1 MRWDGTREAAP
12 LICGLYRRGFPDPQA
27 RLPGPVLKGFP
38 ARPNALPMMT
48 DDQVLDE
55 FRAADALLE
64 GHFILSSGRHS
75 PVFLQKMRVFQ
86 YPDRTERICR
96 ALADKIRERFGEVD
110 LVVSPAMGG
119 IIPGYETARALG
131 CPAVFVER
139 EDGEFRLRRGFRI
152 PEGARIVMVED
163 IVTTGLSSRECIA
176 AIRRHPGELL
186 GAACLIDRSNGK
198 ADIGVP
204 LVALVTLDV
213 PDYAADALPPEL
225 AALPAEKPGS
235 RDLKA

>member
-1 MRWDGTREAAP
+1 MA
-12 LICGLYRRGFPDPQA
+12 
-27 RLPGPVLKGFP
+27 VP
-38 ARPNALPMMT
+38 AMMT
-48 DDQVLDE
+48 DQQVLDE

-96 ALADKIRERFGEVD
+96 ALAEKIRGRFGDID
-110 LVVSPAMGG
+110 LIVSPAMGG
-119 IIPGYETARALG
+119 ILPGYETARALG

-139 EDGEFRLRRGFRI
+139 EEGEFRLRRGFRI
-152 PEGARIVMVED
+152 PDGARIVMVED

-176 AIRRHPGELL
+176 AIRRYSGNLL
-186 GAACLIDRSNGK
+186 GAACLIDRSNGS

-204 LVALVTLDV
+204 LVALVTMDI
-213 PDYAADALPPEL
+213 PDYAPDALPPEL

>member
-1 MRWDGTREAAP
+1 
-12 LICGLYRRGFPDPQA
+12 
-27 RLPGPVLKGFP
+27 
-38 ARPNALPMMT
+38 MMT

-55 FRAADALLE
+55 FRASDALLE

-96 ALADKIRERFGEVD
+96 ALAERIRDRFGEVD

-139 EDGEFRLRRGFRI
+139 EEGEFRLRRGFQI
-152 PEGARIVMVED
+152 PGGARVVMVED
-163 IVTTGLSSRECIA
+163 IVTTGLSSRECLA
-176 AIRRHPGELL
+176 AIRRYDCNLL
-186 GAACLIDRSNGK
+186 GAACLIDRSNGR
-198 ADIGVP
+198 ADIVVP
-204 LVALVTLDV
+204 LVALVTMDV
-213 PDYAADALPPEL
+213 PDYAPDEVPPEL

>member
-1 MRWDGTREAAP
+1 
-12 LICGLYRRGFPDPQA
+12 
-27 RLPGPVLKGFP
+27 
-38 ARPNALPMMT
+38 MMT
-48 DDQVLDE
+48 PDQVLDE

-86 YPDRTERICR
+86 YPERTERICR
-96 ALADKIRERFGEVD
+96 ALAELIRKCFGNVE
-110 LVVSPAMGG
+110 LIVSPAMGG

-139 EDGEFRLRRGFRI
+139 EEGEFRLRRGFRI
-152 PEGARIVMVED
+152 PAGARIVMVED
-163 IVTTGLSSRECIA
+163 IVTTGLSSRECVA
-176 AIRRHPGELL
+176 AIRRHSGNLL
-186 GAACLIDRSNGK
+186 GAACLIDRSNGR
-198 ADIGVP
+198 ADIGIP
-204 LVALVTLDV
+204 LVALVTLDI
-213 PDYAADALPPEL
+213 PDFAPDALPPEL